1 MYIYIYIVFSLYVYL
16 EREKERDIRY
26 ICACVYLSLY
36 TYITYIRLALYND
49 SFVRRHLCLT
59 HITLE
64 GERERVFFWLLGLC
78 DFMLLLKM
86 NDIVCERE
94 SVSLVLCDLM
104 LWLKINDIA
113 CVISCVYSSSLSA
126 TT

>member
-1 MYIYIYIVFSLYVYL
+1 MYTYTDTFTYTYT
-16 EREKERDIRY
+16 RH
-26 ICACVYLSLY
+26 Y

-49 SFVRRHLCLT
+49 SFVHIHVCLT

-64 GERERVFFWLLGLC
+64 GERETVFFWLLGLC

-104 LWLKINDIA
+104 LWLKIKDIA